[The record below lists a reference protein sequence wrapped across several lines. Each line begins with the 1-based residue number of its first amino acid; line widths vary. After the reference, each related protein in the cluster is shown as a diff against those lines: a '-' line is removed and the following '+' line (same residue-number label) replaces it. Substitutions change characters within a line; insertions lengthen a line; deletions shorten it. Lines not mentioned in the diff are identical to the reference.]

1 MHSAGIALGK
11 SSAIEGMFSKILKA
25 SRCEIYRN
33 SMHTI
38 GFSSQLSHKLWSQVI
53 RKGDLVIDAT
63 CGNGFDSV
71 VLSSMA
77 LSVDS
82 GRLYCLDIQAQA
94 IKQTKGRLIHN
105 NIDEHILN
113 RVKFVQCNHEKF
125 PLEIGVQTVSAI
137 VYNLGYLPGY
147 LDGSDRVTTTAAST
161 IQSFRSA
168 LPLLRHGGL
177 LTAIAYRGHEGGAN
191 ETEECKKFFAA
202 LDKTIWRVYSHSALN
217 SQMAP
222 ILFSVYRL

>member
-1 MHSAGIALGK
+1 
-11 SSAIEGMFSKILKA
+11 MFSKIFKA
-25 SRCEIYRN
+25 NRCEMHCN
-33 SMHTI
+33 SIHTI
-38 GFSSQLSHKLWSQVI
+38 GFASQLSHTLWSQVI

-71 VLSSMA
+71 VLSNMT

-94 IKQTKGRLIHN
+94 IKQTKEKLIRSN
-105 NIDEHILN
+105 TNESVLN
-113 RVKFVQCNHEKF
+113 RVKLIQCNHEKF

-137 VYNLGYLPGY
+137 VYNLGYLPGTS
-147 LDGSDRVTTTAAST
+147 LDGSDRLTTTAECT

-168 LPLLRHGGL
+168 LPLLRHGGI
-177 LTAIAYRGHEGGAN
+177 LTAIAYRGHEGGAK
-191 ETEECKKFFAA
+191 ETEECIQFFAA
-202 LDKTIWRVYSHSALN
+202 LDKTIWRVHSHSALN